1 MFDDHLTSHCIELNL
16 IDKLFIT
23 VMIGLLSDII
33 FDVYRYD
40 APQILFV
47 ITDGKSGSTS
57 NTISAAQALLNEG
70 VTVFAIGV
78 GNANAAELNAMASKP
93 EYVYRY
99 TDYDQLAAVQD
110 TLRKETCKGKSFH
123 VGVQIK

>member
-1 MFDDHLTSHCIELNL
+1 M
-16 IDKLFIT
+16 
-23 VMIGLLSDII
+23 I
-33 FDVYRYD
+33 FDVWRYD

-93 EYVYRY
+93 EYVYSY